1 MLLINRKYILL
12 FSLGLMGLLQP
23 IIAQEKT
30 TVNGTVKDKM
40 NGESIMGAV
49 IKVDQLA
56 NVVVTSNE
64 YGFFAISL
72 PKGKYDLRI
81 SYVGYEEKRIP
92 ITLNEPMSIPIFL
105 ESKNQLVEVVVESKR
120 KDDNL
125 MKAQMGTETLNMKSI
140 SRVPV
145 LFGEKDVLKTIQLLP
160 GVKSAGEG
168 NSGFYVRG
176 GAADQ
181 NLILLDEAPVYNA
194 SHLLGFFS
202 TFNSDAIKDATLIK
216 GNGPAQYGGRLSSVL
231 DVKMKEGNNKNYIV
245 NGGVGLISSRLS
257 IEGPIQEDKSSF
269 ILSGRRTYADIFV
282 KANEKFKDNIL
293 YFYDFNAKA
302 NYKIDDKN
310 RIYFSGYFGRDE
322 LGLGTS
328 FGINWGNK
336 TGTIRWNRVMSNKLF
351 LNTSFI
357 YSDYNYDVSLKNGET
372 KFNVNSNIKDVNVKQ
387 DYTYYFNPKNTI
399 RFGFNTILHTITP
412 SIFTGTVNNS
422 INKVGRNGLENAIYF
437 NNNFKA
443 NQQFT
448 LDYGLRVSAYTLM
461 GGDVYN
467 IYNGDEKTSSILLQ
481 KNAFGKTYLNLE
493 PRITGNYRINEL
505 SSVKLAYAR
514 NVQHLHLLSNATA
527 SSPSD
532 QWIGNSYNIKPELA
546 DQTSI
551 GYARNF
557 NNNTY
562 EVGAELYYKKMQ
574 NQLDYKDGTNI
585 NTIADVESALLYGI
599 GRAYGFELLAKK
611 KMGIVSGWISYTLS
625 KAERKIE
632 GINEGEWYNAKQDRT
647 HDISIVSIVELNS
660 KWSVS
665 GVFVYYTGDAV
676 TFPTGKYSF
685 EGQTIYQY
693 AKRNAN
699 RMPTYHRLDLSV
711 TYENRNK
718 NKRETSWNFSL
729 YNVYGRE
736 NAYRINF
743 QDDPLDKTKT
753 QIIQTSL
760 FRWVPSIT
768 YNFKF

>member
-12 FSLGLMGLLQP
+12 FSLGLMGLIQP
-23 IIAQEKT
+23 IKAQEKT

-92 ITLNEPMSIPIFL
+92 ITLNEPMSIPVFL

-125 MKAQMGTETLNMKSI
+125 IKAQMGTETLNMKSI

-412 SIFTGTVNNS
+412 SIFSGTVNNS
-422 INKVGRNGLENAIYF
+422 VNKVGRNGLENAIYF

-443 NQQFT
+443 NQQLT

-551 GYARNF
+551 GYSRNF
-557 NNNTY
+557 QNNTY
-562 EVGAELYYKKMQ
+562 ELGAELYYKKMQ

-585 NTIADVESALLYGI
+585 NTIADVESALLYGM

-711 TYENRNK
+711 TYENKNK